1 MMDEFPDLYAPP
13 SSINKIAF
21 QEPNSHV
28 KNGLRWRR
36 ETPTLVLGGEH

>member
-1 MMDEFPDLYAPP
+1 MMDEFPDLHAPP

-28 KNGLRWRR
+28 KMGLWWRW
-36 ETPTLVLGGEH
+36 ETPALALDG